1 MRADPSDLLVLLGD
15 LVNKGPKSRE
25 VVARARRAGAL
36 AVRGNHD
43 DAALAALA
51 ARNAARGSSCGT
63 ARSTLVVAAEV
74 AVGAEDGAAAAA
86 GGGSVVK
93 GGKQTTKEMRGE
105 KGGKKEGKHFAT
117 VYDWVEGMGQADV
130 NYLAGLPHTISLPFL
145 DPPVSFA
152 HHVILSSRTRV
163 SFARLF
169 PSSSHSRHCCAHR
182 LPALLASA
190 QVLLVHAGLV
200 PGVGHADQAPKDMT
214 HMRNVIAAA
223 PTDGVSPGSSFLG
236 SGPEGGGGV
245 DVGGVVVCAA
255 SGGVGSSGTAESA
268 AGVGFVV
275 EPMVACEDTSSGVA
289 WTAVWAGPPHV
300 YFGHDAKR
308 RLQARMLGYI
318 YISTNRPCMRT
329 TMPANDVQWLTSGP
343 PTPSFSQPGL
353 ILSSRRG
360 RQVSTPVA
368 STAGRS
374 PACCPRRS
382 AWTCPRGGFTRR
394 RRSEGPPIFDIH
406 FSGE

>member
-1 MRADPSDLLVLLGD
+1 VRADPSDLLVLLGD

-145 DPPVSFA
+145 DPPVSSA
-152 HHVILSSRTRV
+152 PHLTLSSRTRAC
-163 SFARLF
+163 FACLF
-169 PSSSHSRHCCAHR
+169 FFLSLTAGTSALTACRRYSPRPRCCWCTR
-182 LPALLASA
+182 
-190 QVLLVHAGLV
+190 
-200 PGVGHADQAPKDMT
+200 
-214 HMRNVIAAA
+214 
-223 PTDGVSPGSSFLG
+223 GSSR
-236 SGPEGGGGV
+236 
-245 DVGGVVVCAA
+245 AWA
-255 SGGVGSSGTAESA
+255 SPT
-268 AGVGFVV
+268 
-275 EPMVACEDTSSGVA
+275 
-289 WTAVWAGPPHV
+289 
-300 YFGHDAKR
+300 
-308 RLQARMLGYI
+308 
-318 YISTNRPCMRT
+318 RPQRT
-329 TMPANDVQWLTSGP
+329 
-343 PTPSFSQPGL
+343 
-353 ILSSRRG
+353 
-360 RQVSTPVA
+360 
-368 STAGRS
+368 
-374 PACCPRRS
+374 
-382 AWTCPRGGFTRR
+382 
-394 RRSEGPPIFDIH
+394 
-406 FSGE
+406 